1 MGFLSAAQSRRSQGV
16 SPRVAC
22 LCLQPGGGTSP
33 GPCLTEGS
41 SAPVPLLG
49 VWSDQDLG
57 TWGCLFQL
65 VLSNAS
71 FQAVACKPPAH
82 PPPTGDPS
90 LLPSHVSQAFSWQ
103 NFDDFRNTVANKSA
117 APSVSICWCLMCSV
131 CVVRCIYF

>member
-1 MGFLSAAQSRRSQGV
+1 MEIIRFI
-16 SPRVAC
+16 
-22 LCLQPGGGTSP
+22 LQLLLISCDFEQITYLF
-33 GPCLTEGS
+33 GPLFIY
-41 SAPVPLLG
+41 LQKRI
-49 VWSDQDLG
+49 DQDLG